1 MTTDDLAERVR
12 RLELVELA
20 KAVTVRYGRACDDK
34 DVDALRASVFAPDVV
49 LRLPNREHRGID
61 DVATFYAAAFAA
73 EPGTRRHFL
82 TNQVGE
88 VLPDGR
94 VGIDSYFFFVSAD
107 ARSVIG
113 WGAYRD
119 VVDVTDDGARII
131 DKTIVLD
138 VHTDLGAG
146 WAMSPVPEGLMLG
159 PRV

>member
-1 MTTDDLAERVR
+1 MTMDDLAERIR
-12 RLELVELA
+12 RLELIELA
-20 KAVTVRYGRACDDK
+20 KAVTVRYGRACDAK
-34 DVDALRASVFAPDVV
+34 DVAALRADVFTNAVV
-49 LRLPNREHRGID
+49 LHIPNREHRGID
-61 DVATFYAAAFAA
+61 DVAAFYAAAFAA

-88 VLPDGR
+88 VLPGGR

-119 VVDVTDDGARII
+119 VVVVTAEDARID

-146 WAMSPVPEGLMLG
+146 WATSPVPEGL
-159 PRV
+159 P